1 MKAFYTYITWIFLLL
16 LASCTDQE
24 IGSNATDLPSGQ
36 YRFSVTIPEPMEATT
51 KALGERPQNVTDM
64 PLRVLVFDENG
75 FFLAFQEAT
84 VESFDDASQKG
95 TYTVSLPKSDAP
107 CILHFVLGLDNEDY
121 GGTFTP
127 SDSEVSIFSQ
137 LSVGDNKDAYW
148 QRITLEQVNDG
159 TTLPDVSLVR
169 NFVQISVENSS
180 TDFQLTGFAIV
191 NERTAGTVA
200 PYTGN
205 EETGGFANFVLDNTE
220 EDNVYEQFTTLNPG
234 FGGNNAGY
242 VIDDAPTDAEFTP
255 NDKFVYERNQ
265 DDSSLPAYVLVKGRY
280 DGDTY
285 YYKLDLVA
293 PDADG
298 IMTYLNLYR
307 NFHYTIR
314 INNVTTAGYTTIQ
327 GAMEGVASNN
337 IGASIEVSEV
347 NTIRDGI
354 DQLYVSTLDTL
365 LVNQQDAYIY
375 YTFTEN
381 IDTNREHV
389 DNSKVRIIPI
399 GGLNTEVIASYDDDT
414 PGVLKITPAA
424 LPDLMAEQ
432 EFAVIV
438 DGSGL
443 SRRIRV
449 RVRQPFRFDA
459 VDCEELVPDSV
470 NANLNLTVRLP
481 QNMPSSV
488 FPLTLSIEPKRKTLY
503 PNAGVN
509 QLPVQVGEEN
519 YTYTY
524 QATVDYESYLE
535 DPAFQYAFLTN
546 MSESATFI
554 TVTNPYFVN
563 EGEDFDYNPD
573 TEEDAPGF
581 PYNVTKFRNDARYWF
596 FDVSL
601 TGETGRGSFTSNI
614 STENE
619 DRTTS
624 DKGTWTF
631 NDSPYDNYGNTVTLR
646 FSLHN
651 EDDVFDTP
659 HPPVEIYAD
668 YFDWTN
674 VQTATGNFTVRED
687 NECILYTPNDAT
699 EEQVL
704 TFTIDSHYAED
715 QIQLSSYDHETA
727 LVGMNLPALNVDFYY
742 ITTEYYWGQV
752 YEETNEANNANIS
765 IQQRV
770 NGGNWTTVDNI
781 NTGRNNNSYDLKS
794 YILGKDPD
802 TEFLFTYTRRGNFGY
817 RYTYIAT
824 MSISDIVSKKR
835 VDMREE

>member
-1 MKAFYTYITWIFLLL
+1 MNKLYTYLYFFLLLL

-24 IGSNATDLPSGQ
+24 IGSPTTCLPSGQ
-36 YRFSVTIPEPMEATT
+36 YRFSVTIPEPMETT
-51 KALGERPQNVTDM
+51 TRALGDRPQNVTDM

-75 FFLAFQEAT
+75 FFLAFEEAT
-84 VESFDDASQKG
+84 VESFDNESQTG
-95 TYTVSLPKSDAP
+95 TYTVNLPKSNTP
-107 CILHFVLGLDNEDY
+107 CTLHFVLGLDNADY
-121 GGTFTP
+121 GGTVTP
-127 SDSEVSIFSQ
+127 SDSETSIFSQ
-137 LSVGDNKDAYW
+137 LSVSGNKDAYW
-148 QRITLEQVNDG
+148 QRIVLDHVNDD
-159 TTLPDVSLVR
+159 TALPTVSLVR
-169 NFVQISVENSS
+169 NFVQISVEDNS
-180 TDFQLTGFAIV
+180 TDFELTGFAIV

-205 EETGGFANFVLDNTE
+205 EETGGFASFALENTE
-220 EDNVYEQFTTLNPG
+220 ETNVYEQFTTLNPG

-242 VIDDAPTDAEFTP
+242 VMDNAPTEDEFTP
-255 NDKFVYERNQ
+255 DDKFVYERNQ
-265 DDSSLPAYVLVKGRY
+265 DDSSLPAYMLVKGNY
-280 DGDTY
+280 DGNAY
-285 YYKLDLVA
+285 YYKLDLVS

-298 IMTYLNLYR
+298 MTTYLNLYR

-314 INNVTTAGYTTIQ
+314 INNVTTVGYTTIQ

-337 IGASIEVSEV
+337 IGASIEVSKV

-354 DQLYVSTLDTL
+354 DQLHVSTLDTL
-365 LVNQQDAYIY
+365 LVDQQEAYIY

-381 IDTNREHV
+381 IDTDRENV
-389 DNSKVRIIPI
+389 NNGRVRIIPI
-399 GGLNTEVIASYDDDT
+399 DGLNTEVIASYDDDT
-414 PGVLKITPAA
+414 PGVLKITPAT

-432 EFAVIV
+432 EFAVVV

-459 VDCEELVPDSV
+459 VDCEELVPDEV
-470 NANLNLTVRLP
+470 NSNLNLTVRLP

-509 QLPVQVGEEN
+509 QLPVQIGKE

-524 QATVDYESYLE
+524 LATVDYESYLD

-563 EGEDFDYNPD
+563 EAEDFDYNPE
-573 TEEDAPGF
+573 TEEDATGF
-581 PYNVTKFRNDARYWF
+581 PYNVTKFRNDERYWF

-601 TGETGRGSFTSNI
+601 KNDERGNFVGIPSA
-614 STENE
+614 
-619 DRTTS
+619 DDPTTA
-624 DKGTWTF
+624 DKGALTF
-631 NDSPYDNYGNTVTLR
+631 YDSPYDNYGNTVTLR
-646 FSLHN
+646 FSLHYEN
-651 EDDVFDTP
+651 DVFDTP

-674 VQTATGNFTVRED
+674 VQTTTGTFTVRE
-687 NECILYTPNDAT
+687 NQECILYIPDDAT
-699 EEQVL
+699 NEQVL
-704 TFTIDSHYAED
+704 TFTINSHYAED

-727 LVGMNLPALNVDFYY
+727 LVGMNLPDLNVDFFY
-742 ITTEYYWGQV
+742 ITTDRWGN
-752 YEETNEANNANIS
+752 ETTNEANNASIS
-765 IQQRV
+765 IEQRT
-770 NGGNWTTVDNI
+770 NGGGWADVETI
-781 NTGRNNNSYDLKS
+781 NTGWNNNTYNLKS
-794 YILGKDPD
+794 YIIGKDPN
-802 TEFLFTYTRRGNFGY
+802 TEFRFTYTRGNWMN
-817 RYTYIAT
+817 RQTYTAI
-824 MSISDIVSKKR
+824 MRIEELVDSQQ